1 MRNISI
7 TWRSSLWHFLWKQL
21 LRIKITITVS
31 LPPKINSQNW
41 RKWKQHTEVPTSL
54 ASTSVLSKPVCSG
67 GEERSE
73 GVERSVTIIPHMG
86 GQESRWEQEKCKKFD
101 NPTRRRSI
109 ADYAFPEL
117 HPDTALRKSSR
128 NLLIYTRTRCLEL
141 VHPFNI
147 GQEVIQK
154 NLLRDVWVL
163 SWDLVNLL
171 ARILRV
177 GERVLP
183 SLFFLQG
190 DQ

>member
-1 MRNISI
+1 MTLFAKTVTQDQDHYHSI
-7 TWRSSLWHFLWKQL
+7 TAAKNQL
-21 LRIKITITVS
+21 
-31 LPPKINSQNW
+31 
-41 RKWKQHTEVPTSL
+41 TELTQMKATHGGWENVPTSL
-54 ASTSVLSKPVCSG
+54 ASTSVLSKPVSSG

-101 NPTRRRSI
+101 NPNRRRSI

-154 NLLRDVWVL
+154 KFAPRCL
-163 SWDLVNLL
+163 STLMRSCQSSSTDSSGRRKSVAVPL
-171 ARILRV
+171 
-177 GERVLP
+177 LP
-183 SLFFLQG
+183 SR
-190 DQ
+190 

>member
-1 MRNISI
+1 MTLFAKTVTQDQDHYHSI
-7 TWRSSLWHFLWKQL
+7 TAAKNQL
-21 LRIKITITVS
+21 
-31 LPPKINSQNW
+31 
-41 RKWKQHTEVPTSL
+41 TELTQMKATHGGWENVPTSL

-101 NPTRRRSI
+101 NPNRRRSI

-154 NLLRDVWVL
+154 NLLRDV
-163 SWDLVNLL
+163 
-171 ARILRV
+171 
-177 GERVLP
+177 
-183 SLFFLQG
+183 
-190 DQ
+190 